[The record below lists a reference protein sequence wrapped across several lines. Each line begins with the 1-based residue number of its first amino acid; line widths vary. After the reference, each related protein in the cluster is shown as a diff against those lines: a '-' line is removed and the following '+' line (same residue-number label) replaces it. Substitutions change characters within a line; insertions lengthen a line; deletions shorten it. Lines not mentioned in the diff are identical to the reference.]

1 MVLPTFWS
9 GPPHAHD
16 LQHARQ
22 FSVEQNDE
30 LRAQET
36 LIYHLE
42 QWALATQGSGW
53 RSKERSIQIMPHHQR
68 RIHHRYHQR
77 MQHQQLKISS
87 WGMWNQVYLPEVPV
101 CMDLGH
107 PYYYLTCHLVGLAP
121 TKINTAEPQYP
132 RKNTIFWLGTKGNIL
147 FYPTDDVNWYHCTG
161 NEQRVEYSIYLFTFS
176 SLLGIRNKISYT
188 LETMLSQI
196 PKIFYFMCH
205 FRFRVLSAID
215 RLSIRILYNYT
226 HILWFIRDLYLFI
239 YILIISYILKS
250 CYIQIWISIYH
261 LFHLLD

>member
-1 MVLPTFWS
+1 MKSIGAKNWNELSNSYKDIKNMKTFRKS
-9 GPPHAHD
+9 
-16 LQHARQ
+16 
-22 FSVEQNDE
+22 
-30 LRAQET
+30 
-36 LIYHLE
+36 LIE
-42 QWALATQGSGW
+42 
-53 RSKERSIQIMPHHQR
+53 
-68 RIHHRYHQR
+68 
-77 MQHQQLKISS
+77 
-87 WGMWNQVYLPEVPV
+87 
-101 CMDLGH
+101 D
-107 PYYYLTCHLVGLAP
+107 
-121 TKINTAEPQYP
+121 
-132 RKNTIFWLGTKGNIL
+132 IL

-205 FRFRVLSAID
+205 FRYRVLSAID